1 MVDQVRVV
9 IIDDH
14 PLFRT
19 GVSQSLAMDEGIS
32 VVGEGASRAEARAL
46 IDRLAPD
53 LVLLDI
59 SMPDNGIDVARE
71 ILGLPSPPLVVMLT
85 VSEEDDDV
93 IQALEAGA
101 VGYILKGIKAS
112 DLIGAVKSV
121 MAGESFVSP
130 NLAMRLIS
138 NARIRKDE
146 SAVAPLSQQEQRT
159 LRLVARGLNNREIA
173 DELAIQEKTVKFH
186 VSNVMRKLKVR
197 NRVEAT
203 VIARREWGELD

>member
-9 IIDDH
+9 VIDDH

-146 SAVAPLSQQEQRT
+146 SPVAPLSQQEQRT

>member
-9 IIDDH
+9 VIDDH